1 MRLLAN
7 ENFPLTSV
15 KILEKAGYDIIYAG
29 LDFKGILD
37 IEVIDIA
44 IKDERTIITFDR
56 DYGELIF
63 KKGYRPKSGVIFL
76 RWDNF
81 QPDEP
86 GKYLVELFETKEIT
100 YDSRLTVITEKNI
113 RQRRYPFS
121 H

>member
-29 LDFKGILD
+29 LDFKGIFD
-37 IEVIDIA
+37 NEVIDIA
-44 IKDERTIITFDR
+44 IKEERTIITFDR

-63 KKGYRPKSGVIFL
+63 KKGYRPRSGVIYL

-86 GKYLVELFETKEIT
+86 GEFLMELFKNKKIK
-100 YDSRLTVITEKNI
+100 YGSRLTVITEKHI
-113 RQRRYPFS
+113 RQRRF
-121 H
+121 